1 MRKEHGLK
9 PVPCTKSLTTKFIV
23 RQAVPAQNEL
33 VGIMVV
39 EKPVSLQV
47 KLDSEDCPEPK
58 PVVQVIGVGPIE
70 GFINSVTGF
79 FNWFF
84 VDLPSDLGIY
94 VFGTVKVYSGGGI
107 AGVLHLRSGESKTIL
122 LPPGSY
128 TAKALVQV
136 FGIPIELDA
145 GNVAAEVPI
154 FLTVTLTTVE
164 YVAIILV
171 IIMIIIVVFV
181 LFWILRK
188 IFRRYHV
195 MERVF
200 RRKRST
206 RQPLSPVDK
215 PAKPVTSNGNQ

>member
-1 MRKEHGLK
+1 M
-9 PVPCTKSLTTKFIV
+9 
-23 RQAVPAQNEL
+23 QAVPAQNEL

-47 KLDSEDCPEPK
+47 KLDSEDCPDPK
-58 PVVQVIGVGPIE
+58 PVVQVIGVVGPIE

-94 VFGTVKVYSGGGI
+94 VFGIVKVYSGGGI
-107 AGVLHLRSGESKTIL
+107 AGVLHLRSGESKTIK

-154 FLTVTLTTVE
+154 LLTVTLTTVE

-171 IIMIIIVVFV
+171 IILIVIVVVV